1 MSHYLK
7 GGVVLKHQ
15 TVEGKHH
22 YEVQDV
28 LHCKSASSL
37 LRRGDC
43 LLQINEKNAS
53 DFPPEIVAELLRE
66 NSTRLTVC
74 RPEHSEDTHIPEDL
88 GDAVYW
94 PYDKQKVKL
103 QFSLKMVRS
112 CGGRVED
119 ATAESCDTLLPEG
132 TGRWHGEGSKTCCEV
147 PSCMLSGGE
156 AVGDTCAGVKPCG
169 LLVALN
175 RASLSIVRGR
185 GPLCSSGVV
194 CPVCKEKECNIHTIA
209 VSSEAKSELY
219 YLEEQMP
226 PGDCCGMIMK
236 VMNSEYPFLI
246 HNERNQYLRPGNCYQ
261 TIVLS
266 QQVPESAQLTI
277 FYYKSNKI
285 LKPYCGLPVVLNFSK
300 TNYFLACKTEGS
312 NILLRIEECTSQSLR
327 KITENSPQWRFIF
340 YMKERQDG
348 TLSFESAQYRGWF
361 INNKWN
367 KQAAGMKRTVHEPLN
382 ADFIFIL
389 VKL

>member
-7 GGVVLKHQ
+7 GGVVIKHQ
-15 TVEGKHH
+15 ALEGKHH

-28 LHCKSASSL
+28 LHCKSACSPF
-37 LRRGDC
+37 RRGDC
-43 LLQINEKNAS
+43 VLQINDKKTS
-53 DFPPEIVAELLRE
+53 DFPPEIIAELLWD
-66 NSTRLTVC
+66 NSTQLTVH
-74 RPEHSEDTHIPEDL
+74 RPEHSEDTHIPENL

-94 PYDKQKVKL
+94 PYNKQKVKL

-112 CGGRVED
+112 CGGQVKD

-132 TGRWHGEGSKTCCEV
+132 TGRWHGEDDGEETCCKV
-147 PSCMLSGGE
+147 LSRSLSGGE
-156 AVGDTCAGVKPCG
+156 AVGDMCASVKPCS

-175 RASLSIVRGR
+175 RASLTIVQGR

-219 YLEEQMP
+219 YLEEQMS

-312 NILLRIEECTSQSLR
+312 NVLLRIENEG
-327 KITENSPQWRFIF
+327 I
-340 YMKERQDG
+340 
-348 TLSFESAQYRGWF
+348 
-361 INNKWN
+361 
-367 KQAAGMKRTVHEPLN
+367 AG
-382 ADFIFIL
+382 
-389 VKL
+389 